1 MSAFNSRS
9 LIFGFNCYLAVIM
22 ALFVSYSLNLTNPVW
37 AVLTVFITS
46 QPFAGAI
53 WSKAFYRVLGT
64 LIGAA
69 AALVMIPPLANTPI
83 LLMFVMAGWVGLCL
97 FLSLLDRTPRSYIIM
112 LAGYTA
118 ALVGL
123 PELVNPSGLF
133 DNAIARAEEISI
145 GVICTALT
153 HSLIFPQSV
162 EKAMLGKLNQMV
174 TDAKR
179 WLISALESEPEIA
192 AIRARR
198 RIALDLTELT
208 LLGTNFRF
216 EVIASR
222 QYINSIRALEE
233 RMISLLPLLYAVED
247 RLQALRNSGGIPLR
261 TEQLV
266 NDVKEWITDL
276 DIKNT
281 AVNKQLIE
289 RTNGVEQQR
298 ITAMIDQC
306 RSIAV
311 MHATSTS
318 WRDILEL
325 NLVTRLIDLIEV
337 WADSLAL
344 YAASLE
350 PHAKPRPVL
359 KSIITIN
366 RKRPLHIDRGM
377 AAYSAFTA
385 MLAILACATFVMMTE
400 WTQGGTA
407 IGLTAVMCCIFATSD
422 DPTLMQRKILK
433 ATVTAFPIALL
444 YVFAIFPAIDSFP
457 MMALSLFP
465 LMMLCG
471 IYLSNPVTML
481 SALSIVMMVVPGIG
495 FTSSPHT
502 DFVSFFMGNMVAIV
516 GVLFAFVV
524 TLLIRVISLDVSIHR
539 LLKAG
544 WRELSHHATGHIP
557 QEKITWASV
566 MLDRLGLLIPR
577 LAVAQENE
585 KLRIDKAL
593 NGLPIGFNMLD
604 LRVAAKDMPPRVQDK
619 INQMMKKL
627 SRYFSSMTRHG
638 YQAPRMELMND
649 IDAIIMEIL
658 QLKSLAKS
666 EQSALFAAD
675 PRLHGL
681 IASVGLRR
689 NLFPQ
694 ADGFSTVRQ
703 PPMEPSK

>member
-9 LIFGFNCYLAVIM
+9 LIFGFNCYLAVIL
-22 ALFVSYSLNLTNPVW
+22 ALFISYSLNLTNPVW

-69 AALVMIPPLANTPI
+69 AAIVMIPPLANTPI
-83 LLMFVMAGWVGLCL
+83 LLMFVMSGWVGLCL
-97 FLSLLDRTPRSYIIM
+97 YLSLLDRTPRSYFVM

-123 PELVNPSGLF
+123 PELINPTGLF
-133 DNAIARAEEISI
+133 NNAIARAEEISI
-145 GVICTALT
+145 GVICAALT

-162 EKAMLGKLNQMV
+162 EKAMLAKLNQMM
-174 TDAKR
+174 TDAKN

-216 EVIASR
+216 EVIASN
-222 QYINSIRALEE
+222 QYVNSVRALEE

-247 RLQALRNSGGIPLR
+247 RLQALRDSGGIPSR

-266 NDVKEWITDL
+266 QDVKAWIVDL
-276 DIKNT
+276 EIQNI
-281 AVNKQLIE
+281 AVNKLLIE
-289 RTNGVEQQR
+289 RKNGVEQQR
-298 ITAMIDQC
+298 ITALIDQC
-306 RSIAV
+306 RSIAL
-311 MHATSTS
+311 MHTASTS

-350 PHAKPRPVL
+350 PHTKPAPVL
-359 KSIITIN
+359 KSIVSVN
-366 RKRPLHIDRGM
+366 RKRPLHVDRGM

-385 MLAILACATFVMMTE
+385 MLATLACAAFVMMTE
-400 WTQGGTA
+400 WTQGGAA

-422 DPTLMQRKILK
+422 DPTLMQKKILK
-433 ATVTAFPIALL
+433 ATVTAFPIALV

-457 MMALSLFP
+457 MMALSIFP

-495 FTSSPHT
+495 FSSVPHV
-502 DFVSFFMGNMVAIV
+502 DFVTFFMGNMVAVIGV
-516 GVLFAFVV
+516 GFAFVV

-544 WRELSHHATGHIP
+544 WRELSHRATGHIP
-557 QEKITWASV
+557 KESITWASV

-585 KLRIDKAL
+585 KLKIDNAL

-604 LRVAAKDMPPRVQDK
+604 LRVAAQDMPQQTQDK
-619 INQMMKKL
+619 IKNMMQKL
-627 SRYFSSMTRHG
+627 SRYFASMTRHG
-638 YQAPRMELMND
+638 FQQPRAELMTD
-649 IDAIIMEIL
+649 IDAIITEIL
-658 QLKSLAKS
+658 ALKSLAKS
-666 EQSALFAAD
+666 EQNALYTTD

-689 NLFPQ
+689 NLFPH
-694 ADGFSTVRQ
+694 ADGFSPVLK
-703 PPMEPSK
+703 PSVELSK

>member
-1 MSAFNSRS
+1 MSAFNTRS

-22 ALFVSYSLNLTNPVW
+22 ALFASYSLNLTNPVW

-53 WSKAFYRVLGT
+53 WSKAFYRLLGT

-69 AALVMIPPLANTPI
+69 AALVMIPPLSNTPI
-83 LLMFVMAGWVGLCL
+83 ILMFVMAGWVGLCL
-97 FLSLLDRTPRSYIIM
+97 YLSLLDRTPRSYIIM

-118 ALVGL
+118 ALVGI

-208 LLGTNFRF
+208 ILGTNFRF

-233 RMISLLPLLYAVED
+233 RMISLLPLLSAVED
-247 RLQALRNSGGIPLR
+247 RLQALRNNGGVPLR
-261 TEQLV
+261 TTQLV
-266 NDVKEWITDL
+266 HQVKQWISDL
-276 DIKNT
+276 DIQNT
-281 AVNKQLIE
+281 TVNKQLIE
-289 RTNGVEQQR
+289 LTNGVEQQR
-298 ITAMIDQC
+298 ITDMIEQC

-311 MHATSTS
+311 MHTASTS

-337 WADSLAL
+337 WTDSLAL
-344 YAASLE
+344 YAATLE

-359 KSIITIN
+359 KSIISIN
-366 RKRPLHIDRGM
+366 RKRPLHVDRGM

-385 MLAILACATFVMMTE
+385 MLAILTCASFVMMTK

-407 IGLTAVMCCIFATSD
+407 IGQTAVMCCIFATSD
-422 DPTLMQRKILK
+422 DPTLMQKKILK
-433 ATVTAFPIALL
+433 ATVITFPIALL

-471 IYLSNPVTML
+471 IYLSNPITML

-495 FTSSPHT
+495 FKSAPHV
-502 DFVSFFMGNMVAIV
+502 DFVAFFMGNMVAIV
-516 GVLFAFVV
+516 GVLCAFVV
-524 TLLIRVISLDVSIHR
+524 TLLIRVISLDMSIHR

-577 LAVAQENE
+577 LAVAQDSE

-604 LRVAAKDMPPRVQDK
+604 LRIAAQDMPPQTQAK
-619 INQMMKKL
+619 IKLMMHKL
-627 SRYFSSMTRHG
+627 SRYFANMTRHG
-638 YQAPRMELMND
+638 YQQPDVALIDD
-649 IDAIIMEIL
+649 IDGIITEIL
-658 QLKSLAKS
+658 QLESLAKS
-666 EQSALFAAD
+666 EQNALYTAD

-689 NLFPQ
+689 NLFPL
-694 ADGFSTVRQ
+694 ADDFLAIQQ
-703 PPMEPSK
+703 PSVEPSS